1 MIAKTVIGNNALG
14 LGLITHIMAI
24 IIAMIP
30 FQGTDS
36 VITYTYVA
44 GSLLLSIG
52 IFIELVDKQESVL
65 KNWHFYAAS
74 ALSLLAFIGPLFSCW
89 ILYAMSDEI
98 NKQPKTAGGFITA
111 LFALKIHPIVLL
123 IWSITIAT
131 ALATAVQQHDP
142 YFLHL
147 TPQK

>member
-14 LGLITHIMAI
+14 LGLITHSMAI
-24 IIAMIP
+24 ILAMVP
-30 FQGTDS
+30 FQGTDA
-36 VITYTYVA
+36 VITYTYMA
-44 GSLLLSIG
+44 GSLSLSIG
-52 IFIELVDKQESVL
+52 IFIELVDKQENVL
-65 KNWHFYAAS
+65 KNWHLYAAS

-89 ILYAMSDEI
+89 ILYAMSDET
-98 NKQPKTAGGFITA
+98 NKQPKTAGGFITS
-111 LFALKIHPIVLL
+111 LFALKVHAIVLL

-131 ALATAVQQHDP
+131 ALAIAVQQHDP